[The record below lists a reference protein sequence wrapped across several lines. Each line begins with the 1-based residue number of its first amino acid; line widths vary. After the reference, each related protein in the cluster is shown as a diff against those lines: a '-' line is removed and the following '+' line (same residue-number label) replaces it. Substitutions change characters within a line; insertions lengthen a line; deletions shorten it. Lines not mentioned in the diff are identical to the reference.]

1 MPGHVKV
8 GGKNEPD
15 PDPLPY
21 LVVSF
26 EMKKE
31 DALKPYD
38 AKKSVWVPN
47 KEDGGFDE
55 GLLQSVDG
63 GKASVKVGWEMKDFK
78 ESEVVQVNPP
88 KMEKIEDVT
97 YMTYLNDASVLWNLK
112 TRYVAQLIYTYSGLF
127 CVVINPYKRYPIY
140 SNTVVRMYG
149 GKRRN
154 EVPPHLF
161 AISEGAYQ
169 QMMSYAKDQSMLITG
184 ESGAGKTENTKKV
197 ITYFA
202 IVGANVEKKGD
213 GGEKKANL
221 EDRIVQ
227 TNPIL
232 ESYGNAKTIRNDN
245 SSRFGK
251 FIRIYFNQ
259 LGKLAGGFIDVYLLE
274 KSRVTYQQDNE
285 RGYHIFFQLMEEGP
299 VPGLK
304 DLCLLS
310 DDIYDYFFASQG
322 KTKVDSID
330 DNEELEF
337 TDAAFDT
344 LGFSLEE
351 KQNAYKITA
360 SILHLGEMT
369 FKAKG
374 REEGCEPD
382 DLVPGQK
389 ACTLFGI
396 ENFNLFYGN
405 FIRPKI
411 KVGTEWVFKAQ
422 NANQCLNAVAALSR
436 SMYNRLFMW
445 LVDLCNRTL
454 IDPSMKKVNFIG
466 VLDIAGFEI
475 FDYNTFEQICI
486 NFCNEKLQQF
496 FNHHMFVLEQE
507 EYVREGIE
515 WEMVDFGMDLEATI
529 HLMEK
534 PMGLLAILEEET
546 LFPKASDKTFE
557 DKLKENLLGKSNVFL
572 KKQPGSKDKSAH
584 FAIAHYAGI
593 VNYNL
598 TNWLDKN
605 KDPVNDT
612 VVDQMKRSDNALVVY
627 LFREH
632 PGQPEDAPQ
641 EKGKKK
647 GKDQK
652 TFKTVS
658 SAFKNQLEQLLTTL
672 NQTDPHFIRCI
683 VPNEKKT
690 PGLLDAKL
698 TLHQLTC
705 NGVLEGIRICRRGFP
720 NRTLYKEFKSRYV
733 ILNPKKMYGVG
744 DNIQEGAK
752 LILEEHESLNDRWR
766 IGHTKVFF
774 KAGTVGI
781 LEEIRDEKI
790 KSILVNIQGLCRRY
804 VGQKL
809 YKVEMRKKQL
819 IAVIQRNFR
828 KYMFFRD
835 WQWYHLVN
843 STKRFI
849 GQKSVE
855 DELAELEAEAAQH
868 CTEYDHEVKIRD
880 EFSASNK
887 GMSTEIKEMMD
898 TIGQSQGDL
907 TSYQQDLAK
916 VSNEKADV
924 EGKLA
929 DAQTNLAKA
938 DAEYK
943 TLSDKKRA
951 FENDVGAFR
960 KDIDDMAMALQ
971 RAEQEKANK
980 EHTIHSMNEE
990 IAHQD
995 EAINKL
1001 NKEKKH
1007 LQENQAKQLEEL
1019 GAAEEKVEHLNK
1031 VKAKLEQTM
1040 DELEDS
1046 LEREKKSKLDVD
1058 KSRRKVESD
1067 LKIAQE
1073 QTTDLERAKK
1083 EMEHYVVKK
1092 DKDIGSHTTKLEDE
1106 QNLVGKLQKQIKEL
1120 QGRIE
1125 ANEEELEAE
1134 RQARSKAEKQKSTL
1148 ARDLDDLTERLEEA
1162 GGATSAQIELNKKR
1176 EAEIGK
1182 LRRDLEEAAIQHDA
1196 TLASLKKKHL
1206 DAVAEMSEQIEQLN
1220 KMKQKIEKEKHAK
1233 RLQIDEIRAAQDT
1246 ICNEKASVEKQ
1257 NKLLQNQLNDIN
1269 RKCEEHHLTLADFE
1283 NGKKK
1288 IILENAD
1295 SLRQIEELDNSNNTL
1310 QKLRANLQ
1318 AQLDEQRRIADDES
1332 KERTYLLGKYR
1343 NLEHE
1348 VDTVREQ
1355 LEEESQ
1361 AKSDSLRQLSKSVG
1375 DANMWR
1381 QKYEREGLA
1390 KAEELEAAK
1399 MKIQSRLAEA
1409 QSTIES
1415 LNNKAMALEKEKMS
1429 LQSQI
1434 EDMSSQVDAAA
1445 QRCHL
1450 MEKKAKNF
1458 DKVVIE
1464 WKHKIDALQ
1473 SELDQS
1479 QVECRSYSTDL
1490 FKVKTIYEE
1499 SQQQL
1504 DGVRRENKNLSN
1516 EIKDIMDQI
1525 GEGGRNIHEIDKI
1538 RKRLE
1543 NEKVELQ
1550 AALEEAEAALELEEN
1565 KVLRSQL
1572 ELSQVKQEIERRI
1585 AEKEVEFEAIRKTHQ
1600 RALDESQQALEA
1612 ETRGKGEAIRMKK
1625 KLEADINELD
1635 IALEHANG
1643 SNAEAQRTI
1652 KKYQQQIKDAQ
1663 GTLEHEQIGRDKM
1676 REQLIQSERR
1686 AHSLQNELEESKTQL
1701 EHADRSRRSAEQ
1713 ELSDVL
1719 EQLSDATMQNQ
1730 ALQASKRKLESEMQ
1744 TLHADLEE
1752 MLGETR
1758 LSEEKAKKAMI
1769 DAARLADELRAE
1781 QETAQGM
1788 ERNRRGLE
1796 YQVKDMQTKLDEAEQ
1811 LAMKGGRKVVQRLEQ
1826 RLRELEG
1833 QLDEEQRRLVDG
1845 QKNQRRID
1853 RRIKDLT
1860 FQQEEDHKNHERM
1873 QELVDKFQNKVKTYK
1888 KQIEEAEEIAALN
1901 LAKFRKVQS
1910 DLEEAEERAD
1920 LNEQLVGKFKTRGR
1934 SATPRQF

>member
-55 GLLQSVDG
+55 GLLQSVEG

-360 SILHLGEMT
+360 SIMHLGEMT

-627 LFREH
+627 LFRDH

-733 ILNPKKMYGVG
+733 ILNPKKMYGAG
-744 DNIQEGAK
+744 DDIAAGAK
-752 LILEEHESLNDRWR
+752 LILEEHEALNDRWR

-880 EFSASNK
+880 EFNSSNK
-887 GMSTEIKEMMD
+887 GMSAEIKEMMD

-907 TSYQQDLAK
+907 TTYQQDLAK

-1083 EMEHYVVKK
+1083 EMEHYIVKK

-1283 NGKKK
+1283 NAKKK

-1910 DLEEAEERAD
+1910 KSDCTF
-1920 LNEQLVGKFKTRGR
+1920 LNFARFK
-1934 SATPRQF
+1934 AAN